1 MKRKIKQWWLTLP
14 PLSTKQ
20 TTISHFAKM
29 ENPEKLATTRRWKQH
44 KHIVTVDKLI
54 SYLYTD
60 IKCDLLYMCVCIDIS
75 DEVYSSG
82 FLRQHSL

>member
-1 MKRKIKQWWLTLP
+1 VVVCFVDNGGSVDHHCR
-14 PLSTKQ
+14 
-20 TTISHFAKM
+20 
-29 ENPEKLATTRRWKQH
+29 